1 MALRDLIIETQ
12 DDLRANA
19 DHAIATFSADSRQV
33 EGLRS
38 KTKIRQFS
46 LAVDEPPNLG
56 GTDTGPNP
64 VELVSGCA
72 RHMSG
77 NYLSRLCYRA
87 WQSARKRFLLWL
99 YWHKAV
105 HYFMLEQD
113 MQAIEWT
120 RRTLATME
128 WSVPSLHLAA
138 LLALNGNETEA
149 RETVKQYFSIHGTE
163 IMSIRALEAWLWQG
177 FPESPHW
184 AAYVKRL
191 SEGLRLA
198 GMPED

>member
-1 MALRDLIIETQ
+1 MALRDLILETQ

-19 DHAIATFSADSRQV
+19 DHAIATFSADARQV

-38 KTKIRQFS
+38 ETKTRQFS
-46 LAVDEPPNLG
+46 LTVDEPPNLG

-77 NYLSRLCYRA
+77 NHLSRLCYRA
-87 WQSARKRFLLWL
+87 WHSARKRFLPWL

-105 HYFMLEQD
+105 QYFVLQQD

-128 WSVPSLHLAA
+128 WSIPRLYLAA
-138 LLALNGNETEA
+138 LLALNGNEAEA
-149 RETVKQYFSIHGTE
+149 RETVKQYLSLHGIE
-163 IMSIRALEAWLWQG
+163 IMSIRALEAWLWRW
-177 FPESPHW
+177 SPDTPLW
-184 AAYVKRL
+184 GAYVKRL
-191 SEGLRLA
+191 SEGLRRA
-198 GMPED
+198 GMPEE